1 MREILFRGKSK
12 KLNGS
17 VGGWVFGGIHW
28 RNNSSGEVET
38 LIIQNGF
45 GECGDRSY
53 ILYREV
59 VPSTVGQYTGLTDSA
74 GAKIFEGDVLHA
86 IEEGGTSS
94 ILVTVIWNE
103 EYSRFDLNEDLTGYP
118 EESSLVY
125 LMEAY
130 EYVYLLW
137 NDDDNPDLL
146 EGGES

>member
-1 MREILFRGKSK
+1 MRK
-12 KLNGS
+12 
-17 VGGWVFGGIHW
+17 
-28 RNNSSGEVET
+28 
-38 LIIQNGF
+38 
-45 GECGDRSY
+45 
-53 ILYREV
+53 ILYRARELKTNDWIYGY
-59 VPSTVGQYTGLTDSA
+59 PLRFGFPGQEKWFLLPTYASSFYEMEIDPETISQWTGLTDSA

-137 NDDDNPDLL
+137 KDDDNPELL
-146 EGGES
+146 KGGKE